1 MQFLLNV
8 VSPRDLRM
16 LTGLLKV
23 TQGLIVQVRQQASVS
38 AVHQGALPAPPHQVV
53 QDSDGDQEHCRCQQV
68 EVLIV
73 FKMLV

>member
-8 VSPRDLRM
+8 ASPRE
-16 LTGLLKV
+16 LTLK
-23 TQGLIVQVRQQASVS
+23 GLIVQVRQQASVS

-53 QDSDGDQEHCRCQQV
+53 QDSDGDQEHCRCQEV

-73 FKMLV
+73 FNMLV